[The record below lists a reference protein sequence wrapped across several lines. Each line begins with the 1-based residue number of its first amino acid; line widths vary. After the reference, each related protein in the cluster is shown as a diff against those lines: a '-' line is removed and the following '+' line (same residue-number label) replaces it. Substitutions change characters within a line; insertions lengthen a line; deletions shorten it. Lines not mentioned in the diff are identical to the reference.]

1 MYEQNSEMTKEVFAD
16 KLANTVAKRN
26 NLLKLLSMN
35 MYDMEENS
43 RMEELIEFKR
53 AYWNAIKMVRKC
65 VDKFFGKMSDEEKEE
80 FVFLFFPLMYGIYP
94 YAEVTEKQMQAM
106 DSADVP
112 FKYLS
117 IYDITYKGIIKLLN

>member
-1 MYEQNSEMTKEVFAD
+1 MK
-16 KLANTVAKRN
+16 KKK
-26 NLLKLLSMN
+26 NLYS
-35 MYDMEENS
+35 
-43 RMEELIEFKR
+43 
-53 AYWNAIKMVRKC
+53 
-65 VDKFFGKMSDEEKEE
+65 
-80 FVFLFFPLMYGIYP
+80 LFFPLMYGIYP

>member
-1 MYEQNSEMTKEVFAD
+1 MYEQNSEMVKEVFAD

-53 AYWNAIKMVRKC
+53 AYGSAIKMVRKC
-65 VDKFFGKMSDEEKEE
+65 IDKFFVKMSDEEKEE

-94 YAEVTEKQMQAM
+94 YAEVTEKQMKAM
-106 DSADVP
+106 NSADVP
-112 FKYLS
+112 FKYSS
-117 IYDITYKGIIKLLN
+117 IYEITYKGISKLLN

>member
-1 MYEQNSEMTKEVFAD
+1 MTKEVFAD

-53 AYWNAIKMVRKC
+53 AY
-65 VDKFFGKMSDEEKEE
+65 
-80 FVFLFFPLMYGIYP
+80 
-94 YAEVTEKQMQAM
+94 
-106 DSADVP
+106 
-112 FKYLS
+112 
-117 IYDITYKGIIKLLN
+117 